1 MPNILI
7 TGAASGLGKAFV
19 TAYLKSTDN
28 AVFAVDKSF
37 SPCPAQDILEA
48 TDAYRQDVGNDE
60 TTTLRMFTIDIRDE
74 TDTTAQLR
82 DIRELDLVV
91 HCAGVRGLERSIS
104 IKKSSDVAKAETID
118 VMSAETMTDTF
129 HVNTLGTFLLIRAL
143 LSKLKP
149 GGRSKVIIMGS
160 RMGSMGSN
168 TTGGG
173 FAYRA
178 SKAAVNAVVKSYSID
193 VPEVVFAV
201 VHPGRVESGL
211 VTVKEEGAISAEES
225 VGEMLGL
232 IERLGGKDSG
242 TFCDRFGAEIPW

>member
-19 TAYLKSTDN
+19 TAYLKSANN

-37 SPCPAQDILEA
+37 SSSPAQDILEA
-48 TDAYRQDVGNDE
+48 TDKYRQEVGNDE
-60 TTTLRMFTIDIRDE
+60 TTTLRMFTIDVRDE
-74 TDTTAQLR
+74 AHITAQLH
-82 DIRELDLVV
+82 DVKELDLVI

-104 IKKSSDVAKAETID
+104 IEKSGDVAKAESMD

-129 HVNTLGTFLLIRAL
+129 HINTVGTFLLIRAL
-143 LSKLKP
+143 LPKLRAS
-149 GGRSKVIIMGS
+149 GRSKVIIMGS

-173 FAYRA
+173 YAYRA

-211 VTVKEEGAISAEES
+211 VTVKEDGAISAEES
-225 VGEMLGL
+225 VMEMLGL

-242 TFCDRFGAEIPW
+242 KFWDRFGMEVPW